1 MSLKDYIEHTNLVKR
16 WEDGFFPD
24 YNNFY
29 ADEFFEDEFITN
41 KFGKKLLCREVQ
53 GLYMSL
59 INPFRTNKENINHNI
74 LYRLPRGEYSSI
86 DTIFPINISN
96 LKEYIGNMGNL
107 VPEEDLEKYI
117 INYPNHRVWNGDTLK
132 TCKELNWFNNDDL
145 KYLKERN
152 ILTEIPSWF
161 KV

>member
-1 MSLKDYIEHTNLVKR
+1 
-16 WEDGFFPD
+16 
-24 YNNFY
+24 
-29 ADEFFEDEFITN
+29 
-41 KFGKKLLCREVQ
+41 
-53 GLYMSL
+53 
-59 INPFRTNKENINHNI
+59 
-74 LYRLPRGEYSSI
+74 
-86 DTIFPINISN
+86 
-96 LKEYIGNMGNL
+96 MGDL

-117 INYPNHRVWNGDTLK
+117 INYPNHRIWNGDTLK